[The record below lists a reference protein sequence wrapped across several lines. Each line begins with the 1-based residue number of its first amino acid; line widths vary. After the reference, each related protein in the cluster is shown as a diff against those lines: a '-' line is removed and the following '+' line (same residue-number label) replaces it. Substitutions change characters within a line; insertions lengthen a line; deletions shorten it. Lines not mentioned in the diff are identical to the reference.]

1 MKTWLEENL
10 LYEKLRSSAY
20 STFLKWL
27 ASTDPIYVFACMSA
41 YRALPKFDE
50 EDDLI
55 KYTQKQID
63 DNNHLNRKNSEF
75 LANQLNKN
83 NFVFQE
89 IIGHYC
95 EEDSQGD
102 VEERSF
108 LIRAP
113 LSKKDKLESVVIE
126 LAKAFNQYSVM
137 FIDEDRLA
145 RIYYLSGDLEDT
157 YGSPKRLDFSQN
169 SIAKDFSELGSRSF
183 NRRFQLDEI
192 KLREF
197 NNNFMLHQ
205 LYNEPVF
212 LDYKRMD
219 DPDYIMKFREDM
231 KAFLERRMMDV

>member
-10 LYEKLRSSAY
+10 LYEKLRSSSY

-27 ASTDPIYVFACMSA
+27 ASTDPMYVFACISA
-41 YRALPKFDE
+41 CRALPVKDE
-50 EDDLI
+50 EDNII
-55 KYTQKQID
+55 KFSQKTID

-75 LANQLNKN
+75 LANQLNRN

-108 LIRAP
+108 LVRAP

-126 LAKAFNQYSVM
+126 LAKAFHQYVIM

-145 RIYYLSGDLEDT
+145 RIYFLAGDLKDT
-157 YGSPKRLDFSQN
+157 YGSPKKLDFSQD
-169 SIAKDFSELGSRSF
+169 SIEKDFSKLGSRSF
-183 NRRFQLDEI
+183 NRRFQLESI

-197 NNNFMLHQ
+197 NNNFMIHQ

-212 LDYKRMD
+212 LDYKKMD
-219 DPDYIMKFREDM
+219 DPNYIIKFREAM
-231 KAFLERRMMDV
+231 KAFLERKMMDV